1 MIFLYVPGG
10 LQVELTGNSIYEY
23 IHPADHEEMTSVLTM
38 HPPVQSGGPI
48 VQGNPAWVDSCR
60 LLIASIHLFDLMFDF
75 PLSFFLSFFL
85 DFSSADDSEFE
96 VERAFF
102 VRMKC
107 VLAKRNAGLTT
118 GGYKVNDSSTSP
130 FAPIGSSIKSARR
143 SSSINKITAIFVVV
157 VAAAAAAAAAL
168 VVFEVGDV
176 KCDPVNS

>member
-168 VVFEVGDV
+168 
-176 KCDPVNS
+176 